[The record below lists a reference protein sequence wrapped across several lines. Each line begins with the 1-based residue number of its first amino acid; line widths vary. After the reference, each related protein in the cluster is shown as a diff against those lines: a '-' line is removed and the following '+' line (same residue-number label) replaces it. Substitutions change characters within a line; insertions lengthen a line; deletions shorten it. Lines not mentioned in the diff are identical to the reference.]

1 MSEGLRIAV
10 RLSPKA
16 SRDEIQGW
24 TQDENGNPV
33 LKVSVTAVPEKGR
46 ANKALVALLAKS
58 WKLPK
63 SAIVIIKGETDRN
76 KTLIL
81 NGISTL
87 PGHPP
92 SQ

>member
-24 TQDENGNPV
+24 IQDENGNPV

-58 WKLPK
+58 WKLPN

-76 KTLIL
+76 KTLII